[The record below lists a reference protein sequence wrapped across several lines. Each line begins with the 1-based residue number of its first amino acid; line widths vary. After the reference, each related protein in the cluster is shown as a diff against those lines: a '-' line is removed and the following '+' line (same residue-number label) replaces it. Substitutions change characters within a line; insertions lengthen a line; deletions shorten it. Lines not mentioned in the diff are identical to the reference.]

1 MMFPITHLLLS
12 ILPLIL
18 LFPIYKYWSFAFL
31 IGSYLIDFD
40 HYLWYFIYKKDLSL
54 KKAYWWCRETRE
66 KDQLHIFHIIEF
78 WVLMFILSFVHIFF
92 LLIFIGIVFHLIFDF
107 IDYIYEEVTKGW
119 HKSTR
124 AFSFILWLKRHK
136 QKEL

>member
-1 MMFPITHLLLS
+1 MFPITHLLLS

-40 HYLWYFIYKKDLSL
+40 HYLWYFIYKKELNL

-66 KDQLHIFHIIEF
+66 KDQLHIY
-78 WVLMFILSFVHIFF
+78 MTT
-92 LLIFIGIVFHLIFDF
+92 LIF
-107 IDYIYEEVTKGW
+107 
-119 HKSTR
+119 
-124 AFSFILWLKRHK
+124 
-136 QKEL
+136 